1 MGAKDTKICI
11 FNRRSSLNGLI
22 FFFLIFFVSYLKAED
37 SDSISKSGAAKI
49 ADSSEPS
56 ISNLSK
62 NLNFG
67 AEELEKIRHEE
78 IMSYVYM
85 VIGFS
90 VVIFIAWFTTVL
102 AKKQKNKELEI
113 RASRIRNTNLKLHHP
128 RRR

>member
-22 FFFLIFFVSYLKAED
+22 FFFLIFFVSYLKAGD
-37 SDSISKSGAAKI
+37 SDSISKSDSTTF

-67 AEELEKIRHEE
+67 VEELEKIRHEE

-113 RASRIRNTNLKLHHP
+113 RATRIRNSNSKLHHHK
-128 RRR
+128 RR

>member
-1 MGAKDTKICI
+1 
-11 FNRRSSLNGLI
+11 
-22 FFFLIFFVSYLKAED
+22 LKAED
-37 SDSISKSGAAKI
+37 SDSISKSGATII
-49 ADSSEPS
+49 ADSSGPS

-62 NLNFG
+62 NLNLG
-67 AEELEKIRHEE
+67 VEELEKIRHEE

-85 VIGFS
+85 VIGFL